1 MHQRNITQYLKN
13 ALADTPVVLLTGARQ
28 TGKTTLAR
36 DLAFAPEAFPGRY
49 VTLDDLEVL
58 SAAKADPAGFLATLA
73 TSGEPVIV
81 DEVQHAPELL
91 PAIKASVDRDRRPGR
106 FLLTGS
112 ANVLVLPKV
121 SESLAGRVEVMTLW
135 PLSQAELA
143 GKASSFVDFLFSDAP
158 LASLSPRSEAMDRA
172 DIVARVLAGGYPEA
186 LTRSTNRRQ
195 DWYSSYLT
203 TILQRDVR
211 DLANIE
217 GLTQMPR
224 LMSLLATRSAS
235 LLNLADLSR
244 TLPLPYTTLQR
255 YMALLEAIYLVKLLP
270 AWSNN
275 LGTRLLKTPKI
286 LLTDT
291 GLAGYLMGVSES
303 RVVENPSLL
312 GGLLENF
319 VALELMKDATWSETH
334 PSFYHWHT
342 AQREEVDIL
351 LESRDGRLVGV
362 EVKASTSVSSS
373 DFRGLR
379 TLQASVSGSASVG
392 GKFHRGILLYT
403 GQHVLPFGEGLF
415 AVPLSALWS

>member
-1 MHQRNITQYLKN
+1 MHPRNITPQLKE
-13 ALADTPVVLLTGARQ
+13 ALADTPVILLTGARQ

-36 DLAFAPEAFPGRY
+36 DLAFAPNAFPGRY

-58 SAAKADPAGFLATLA
+58 AAAKADPAGFLAALA
-73 TSGEPVIV
+73 AGGEPVIL
-81 DEVQHAPELL
+81 DEIQHAPELL

-121 SESLAGRVEVMTLW
+121 SESLAGRIEILTLW
-135 PLSQAELA
+135 PLSQAELS
-143 GKASSFVDFLFSDAP
+143 GKVSSFIDLLFSGESPAV
-158 LASLSPRSEAMDRA
+158 LSPRTEAMDRKSV
-172 DIVARVLAGGYPEA
+172 VARVLTGGYPEA
-186 LTRSTNRRQ
+186 LTRTESRREG
-195 DWYSSYLT
+195 WFSSYLT

-217 GLTQMPR
+217 GITQMPR
-224 LMSLLATRSAS
+224 LMGLLATRSAS

-270 AWSNN
+270 AWSAN

-291 GLAGYLMGVSES
+291 GLASYLMGVSAE
-303 RVVENPSLL
+303 RVVEEPTLL

-319 VALELMKDATWSETH
+319 VALELMKDAGWSAAK
-334 PSFYHWHT
+334 PAFYHWHT
-342 AQREEVDIL
+342 AKRDEVDIL
-351 LESRDGRLVGV
+351 MESRDGRLVGV
-362 EVKASTSVSSS
+362 EVKASTSVTLH

-379 TLQASVSGSASVG
+379 SLQSAVG
-392 GKFHRGILLYT
+392 ARLHLGIVLYT
-403 GQHVLPFGEGLF
+403 GQHILPFGEGLF
-415 AVPLSALWS
+415 AVPLSALWER